1 MMEHGNLTN
10 NSWELT
16 SFFSIRFMAITAITT
31 IITGFMNQRD
41 SGPGLICLPGLKGL
55 MKRVMEISTERPFVK
70 PLVFRGLREIQVAD

>member
-1 MMEHGNLTN
+1 
-10 NSWELT
+10 
-16 SFFSIRFMAITAITT
+16 
-31 IITGFMNQRD
+31 MNQRD